1 MGVSVQFR
9 DGLRQLARYT
19 ARLLSKRSTAALA
32 LLVGLLAAALT
43 AATPRPETT
52 RVAAVSSAVNGPLRE
67 KTVSYLGRD
76 FPVPYSWQVIDL
88 TAHPTTCVRFD
99 VHAVYLGHPGADE
112 DCPARGVGR
121 HTGALL
127 IEPQLARAN
136 TAVGIALDHRIAG
149 EIDVTAPGLTITA
162 SYSDDDRSTVV
173 NAITAAGLPQPA
185 APPPST
191 TQSSTV
197 TPMHDSAPVE
207 VVRGTSQVTGLG
219 FDTCA
224 APSAGQMQA
233 WGASPYDTVG
243 IYIGGSERACAQKNL
258 TAGWISAQAQAG
270 WHFMP
275 LYVGWQAAW
284 DSLTRTAPAVLG
296 KQSAD
301 DAAVQAGNLGIGP
314 GALLYYDM
322 ESYDST
328 SPQSAAA
335 LAFESA
341 WTSELHAKGY
351 RSAIYSSA
359 STGIADLVSHRGKIV
374 EPDAVDIAQW
384 NGVADADLGATPPG
398 TWQVARAHQY
408 LGGVDVSFGGVKM
421 NVDDDYLSIN
431 LTVPPGTPSPSAS
444 PSTSPSTNPSASS
457 STAPRPTVPASAPA
471 SLRPTVPLPNS
482 PSSGSRP
489 APLFSP
495 PAPIAPAPAPSLSA
509 PFAPAAA
516 AKT

>member
-9 DGLRQLARYT
+9 PGLRQVVR
-19 ARLLSKRSTAALA
+19 RSAKPP
-32 LLVGLLAAALT
+32 VVAAALIGG
-43 AATPRPETT
+43 
-52 RVAAVSSAVNGPLRE
+52 VAAALIAAAPDAASTRLAPVGAAANGPLHE
-67 KTVSYLGRD
+67 KTVDYLGRS

-99 VHAVYLGHPGADE
+99 MHAVYLGHPGADE

-127 IEPQLARAN
+127 IEPQQARAS
-136 TAVGIALDHRIAG
+136 TAIAIALDHRIAG

-185 APPPST
+185 APAQST
-191 TQSSTV
+191 MQSDAV

-207 VVRGTSQVTGLG
+207 IVRGTSQVTGLG

-243 IYIGGSERACAQKNL
+243 IYIGGSERACAQRNL
-258 TAGWISAQAQAG
+258 TAGWISARAQAG

-284 DSLTRTAPAVLG
+284 DSLTGTAPAVLG

-322 ESYDST
+322 ESYDNT
-328 SPQSAAA
+328 SAQSAAA

-374 EPDAVDIAQW
+374 EPDAVDIAHW
-384 NGVADADLGATPPG
+384 NGVADADLGSTPPG
-398 TWQVARAHQY
+398 TWQAARAHQY
-408 LGGVDVSFGGVKM
+408 LGGVDVWFGGVKM

-431 LTVPPGTPSPSAS
+431 LALPPGTASPSAS
-444 PSTSPSTNPSASS
+444 LSTPPG
-457 STAPRPTVPASAPA
+457 PSAPA
-471 SLRPTVPLPNS
+471 SPPASPKPTIS
-482 PSSGSRP
+482 P
-489 APLFSP
+489 ATSP
-495 PAPIAPAPAPSLSA
+495 PPGSAPAPSIHPPTPVA
-509 PFAPAAA
+509 PVSS
-516 AKT
+516 